1 MIKPISA
8 PTTVLALCLAL
19 GGCTSFA
26 GAVADHWPTWAG
38 GMPNDVPPR
47 PGAPGYE
54 EFIAHQNG
62 KEAAAASAAAATS
75 GGTTPPPAVTPV
87 AATMPPAPPTVG
99 SVNTPPM
106 PPAYRRIEDDQSAV
120 HGGLY

>member
-1 MIKPISA
+1 MIQPISA
-8 PTTVLALCLAL
+8 LTAVLALCLAL

-38 GMPNDVPPR
+38 GMPSDVPPR

-62 KEAAAASAAAATS
+62 KDAAAPLAAVATS
-75 GGTTPPPAVTPV
+75 ASTTPPAVTPV

-99 SVNTPPM
+99 SVNAPPM